1 MRFYFHF
8 LCDKKKIEKR
18 ASVLKNE
25 MLAVAI
31 ISHFEMPAFVNNK
44 IHSGRLPPNILDILD
59 IREIHKIR
67 KTQHQ
72 NPQFSPNQVRLLK
85 NLQKSTF
92 AFKGAGKGAKLRKEP

>member
-31 ISHFEMPAFVNNK
+31 ISVFEMPAFVNNK
-44 IHSGRLPPNILDILD
+44 IHSR
-59 IREIHKIR
+59 R
-67 KTQHQ
+67 
-72 NPQFSPNQVRLLK
+72 
-85 NLQKSTF
+85 
-92 AFKGAGKGAKLRKEP
+92 